1 MAIDFDESLANEA
14 TVIDPVAP
22 EKTKRGTRTRKN
34 TSKAKREE
42 RSESIERVLAWG
54 FAALVG
60 WYYTTQNMPDECEP
74 TEEEAYGIVR
84 PLVHILDRHAG
95 DLPEIADDY
104 IDAGMFVVSLLIY
117 TRRVTKV
124 VQTNNKQREY
134 ETNHLTFTIPSE
146 PSQNGYSPNQ
156 SETSTFVQ
164 TDRPV
169 RKSRKN
175 KKESGDVGSV
185 ETNLVLP
192 GDGSGEQQRAESSDD
207 PIADLLRRDA
217 ESRHTGQ
224 Y

>member
-1 MAIDFDESLANEA
+1 VAIEFDESLAGEA

-22 EKTKRGTRTRKN
+22 DKPKKGTRTRKN
-34 TSKAKREE
+34 TTKAKREE

-60 WYYTTQNMPDECEP
+60 WYYTVQDMPEECEP

-117 TRRVTKV
+117 ARRVTKV
-124 VQTNNKQREY
+124 VQQNKRQREL
-134 ETNHLTFTIPSE
+134 EKNLSFTIPID
-146 PSQNGYSPNQ
+146 PAQNGYSTHQPEA
-156 SETSTFVQ
+156 SYPVQ
-164 TDRPV
+164 DDSPV
-169 RKSRKN
+169 RKTRKKKTNDVSSLETHPDEPGERSR
-175 KKESGDVGSV
+175 EQSGA
-185 ETNLVLP
+185 
-192 GDGSGEQQRAESSDD
+192 EQSDD

-217 ESRHTGQ
+217 EARSRGD